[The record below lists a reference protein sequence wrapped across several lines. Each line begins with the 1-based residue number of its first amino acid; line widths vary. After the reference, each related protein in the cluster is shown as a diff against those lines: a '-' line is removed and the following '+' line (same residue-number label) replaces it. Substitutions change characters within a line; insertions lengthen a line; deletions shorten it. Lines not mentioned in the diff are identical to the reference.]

1 MNFETIKSR
10 AQLVFAGKPIKK
22 AFLFGSHARL
32 ESHLNSDLDILVEL
46 DEDKV
51 IGMIEYIKIIEELE
65 MAFQT
70 KVDLVS
76 SDSVSKHLKPFIDSD
91 KLLIYEA

>member
-51 IGMIEYIKIIEELE
+51 IGMIEYIKII
-65 MAFQT
+65 MSIIIA
-70 KVDLVS
+70 
-76 SDSVSKHLKPFIDSD
+76 SDESNAIMDCIKAIETV
-91 KLLIYEA
+91 